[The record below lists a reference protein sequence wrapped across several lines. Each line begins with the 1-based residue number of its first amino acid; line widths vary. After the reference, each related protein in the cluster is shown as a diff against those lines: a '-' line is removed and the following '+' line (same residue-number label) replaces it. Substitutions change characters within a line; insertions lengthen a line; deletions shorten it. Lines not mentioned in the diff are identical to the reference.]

1 MSEKANPHRGEVAL
15 ELSGKTYKLV
25 PSYENLVKMEDE
37 GRASILDYAQRIHN
51 RTIKINDL
59 AAIVSSTAEPKIDVE
74 TAGRALL
81 EEGLVKTIGP
91 ISKFFSNALL
101 GGREGNVPPA
111 KED

>member
-25 PSYENLVKMEDE
+25 PSYENLAKLEDE
-37 GRASILDYAQRIHN
+37 AGASILDYAQRIHN
-51 RTIKINDL
+51 RTIKIKDL
-59 AAIVSSTAEPKIDVE
+59 AAVVSATADPAIDLE
-74 TAGRALL
+74 AAGRGLL